1 MNYILIT
8 ALIIYLII
16 FIAIS
21 LLDIKKVQSF
31 NDYAVAGKSQTT
43 FAVTMS
49 LLATTIGASTTIGL
63 CDTVYSIGFPG
74 IWWLLFGAV
83 GLILQSFILSEKV
96 RDLDAATLPDL
107 ARIVSGRTAEMVIAL
122 IIVISWIG
130 VIAGQLAAM
139 SSLISFAFGKEGKV
153 IPIII
158 SVIIIVY
165 TLAGGQLSVV
175 RTDKIQFIFI
185 MIGILVCFGYLY
197 IMHGYNNT
205 EIFSNIELLNENY
218 RPVNLLNQLFV
229 IGGVYFIGPDIMSR
243 NFISK
248 NKKTARISALAA
260 GLMLIL
266 FSVII
271 TLIGMWCRHNIP
283 ASSMSGKALM
293 YVITLIPKPLGIM
306 LTLGLLS
313 AILSSTDTCLINA
326 AGIFVKDILK
336 RDNVSMVRIAV
347 AGIGL
352 LAILLT
358 FCGDG
363 DIMTLLSG
371 AYSVYTPGI
380 IFPLTIAVLCYK
392 KRNLRKGLW
401 LTGVIAG
408 GLFGIT
414 STYLIKIPAV
424 SSALGSSASY
434 LPLLGMAVSLIISVI
449 SIKPN
454 K

>member
-122 IIVISWIG
+122 IIVIS
-130 VIAGQLAAM
+130 AGQLAAM
-139 SSLISFAFGKEGKV
+139 SSLISFAFGEEGNA
-153 IPIII
+153 IPVII
-158 SVIIIVY
+158 SVIIVFY

-185 MIGILVCFGYLY
+185 IIGIVICFGYLY
-197 IMHGYNNT
+197 ITHGDNNAAV
-205 EIFSNIELLNENY
+205 FSNIELLNENY
-218 RPVNLLNQLFV
+218 RPVNLFNQLFV

-293 YVITLIPKPLGIM
+293 YVITLIPKPLGIV
-306 LTLGLLS
+306 LTLALLS

-326 AGIFVKDILK
+326 SGIFVKDILK
-336 RDNVSMVRIAV
+336 RDNVKLVRITVAV
-347 AGIGL
+347 IGT
-352 LAILLT
+352 LAIVLT

-392 KRNLRKGLW
+392 KRDLRKGLW

-424 SSALGSSASY
+424 SSALGSSVSY
-434 LPLLGMAVSLIISVI
+434 LPLLGMAVSLILSVI